1 MLSMILTVAK
11 DLLDS
16 FLQPIILHSFV
27 DDTWDTSFVYEG
39 LYNITITQ
47 VSLVVILGSEYGA
60 FCEVEENTFLST
72 KRQFHFTGRVNDAD

>member
-11 DLLDS
+11 DLLGS
-16 FLQPIILHSFV
+16 FEQPTILHSFV

-47 VSLVVILGSEYGA
+47 VSLVVILGSEHRA
-60 FCEVEENTFLST
+60 FCEVKENTFLST
-72 KRQFHFTGRVNDAD
+72 KKQFHFTGRVDDTD